1 MRRMRRI
8 QGTGSIGRLFGVA
21 AVVALAAGAFDLAGI
36 DSGATAYAQ
45 IVKIPNCTPVMP
57 PPLAKKKPRR
67 IPNITEANYRRLSEA
82 QEFVDEDQ
90 YAQAVELLTAM
101 AGRSRRYNGAE
112 LAQVYNM
119 LAYASYEMDN
129 LEDTIRYY
137 ELVLAQ
143 MPNISEGTET
153 TTLNQLS
160 KLYFQEGMKFEGAQA
175 RPWLDKAL
183 AKMEEWMTKADN
195 PGPDAHFYIAQ
206 IYYQMEDF
214 DAAIERLEEV
224 VRISRERCQQ
234 VRENWWTMLQFLYFE
249 KENWPKVIEIL
260 EILVK
265 EFPKRAYWVNLAS
278 VYGETDQPQK
288 QLWTMEAAHV
298 GGFLDKEMDVR
309 TFGGLLL
316 QNEVPNRATKYLQR
330 GFDEEIVERNV
341 VNLQTLG
348 QAYQLAQDVDK
359 AIPVF
364 EEAGDLAEDGETY
377 DRLAVL
383 YLQKDQFSKCQTA
396 AESALDKGGLKN
408 QLATKITLASCQFNL
423 DRLAAAR
430 RTFVD
435 VRREARQQ
443 RERSEER
450 MANQWITYI
459 DSESRRRAEIERAGG

>member
-1 MRRMRRI
+1 MQPTRTIRR
-8 QGTGSIGRLFGVA
+8 LLGVIA
-21 AVVALAAGAFDLAGI
+21 VALAAGAFDTF
-36 DSGATAYAQ
+36 DVETGATAFAQ
-45 IVKIPNCTPVMP
+45 LVKIPNCTPVE
-57 PPLAKKKPRR
+57 PPLLERKKLRR
-67 IPNITEANYRRLSEA
+67 IPNINESTFRRLSDA
-82 QEFVDEDQ
+82 QEFIDAEEYDE
-90 YAQAVELLTAM
+90 AVEVLRALAD
-101 AGRSRRYNGAE
+101 RPKRYNGAE

-119 LAYASYEMDN
+119 LAYASYEKD
-129 LEDTIRYY
+129 DIDATIRNY

-160 KLYFQEGMKFEGAQA
+160 KLYFQEGMKYEGEQA
-175 RPWLDKAL
+175 NQWLQKAL
-183 AKMEEWMTKADN
+183 GRMQEWMEKAEN

-206 IYYQMEDF
+206 IYYQMKDYER
-214 DAAIERLEEV
+214 AIERLETV
-224 VRISRERCQQ
+224 VALSRERCQQ
-234 VRENWWTMLQFLYFE
+234 VRENWWTLLQFLYFE
-249 KENWPKVIEIL
+249 QENWPKVIEIL

-278 VYGETDQPQK
+278 VYGETDQPDK

-298 GGFLDKEMDVR
+298 GGFLEMESDVR

-316 QNEVPNRATKYLQR
+316 QGEIPNRAAKYLQQ
-330 GFDEEIVERNV
+330 GFDDEIVERNV
-341 VNLQTLG
+341 LNLQTLG

-359 AIPVF
+359 AIPIF

-396 AESALDKGGLKN
+396 AENALEKGGLKN

-423 DRLAAAR
+423 DRLVAAR
-430 RTFVD
+430 KTFVD

-443 RERSEER
+443 EERSEER
-450 MANQWITYI
+450 NANQWIAYI
-459 DSESRRRAEIERAGG
+459 DSEQRRRAELERAGG

>member
-1 MRRMRRI
+1 MQPTRTIRR
-8 QGTGSIGRLFGVA
+8 LLGVIA
-21 AVVALAAGAFDLAGI
+21 VALAAGAFDTF
-36 DSGATAYAQ
+36 DVDTGATAFAQ
-45 IVKIPNCTPVMP
+45 LVKIPNCTPVE
-57 PPLAKKKPRR
+57 PPLLERKKLRR
-67 IPNITEANYRRLSEA
+67 IPNINESTFRRLSDA
-82 QEFVDEDQ
+82 QEFIDAEEYDE
-90 YAQAVELLTAM
+90 AVEVLRALAD
-101 AGRSRRYNGAE
+101 RPKRYNGAE

-119 LAYASYEMDN
+119 LAYASYEKD
-129 LEDTIRYY
+129 DIDATIRNY

-160 KLYFQEGMKFEGAQA
+160 KLYFQEGMKYEGEQA
-175 RPWLDKAL
+175 NQWLQKAL
-183 AKMEEWMTKADN
+183 GRMQEWMEKAEN

-206 IYYQMEDF
+206 IYYQMKDYER
-214 DAAIERLEEV
+214 AIERLETV
-224 VRISRERCQQ
+224 VALSRERCQQ

-249 KENWPKVIEIL
+249 QENWPKVIEIL

-278 VYGETDQPQK
+278 VYGETDQPDK

-298 GGFLDKEMDVR
+298 GGFLEMESDVR

-316 QNEVPNRATKYLQR
+316 QGEIPNRAAKYLQQ
-330 GFDEEIVERNV
+330 GFDDEIVERNV
-341 VNLQTLG
+341 LNLQTLG

-359 AIPVF
+359 AIPIF

-396 AESALDKGGLKN
+396 AENALEKGGLKN

-423 DRLAAAR
+423 DRLVAAR
-430 RTFVD
+430 KTFVD

-443 RERSEER
+443 EERSEER
-450 MANQWITYI
+450 NANQWIAYI
-459 DSESRRRAEIERAGG
+459 DSEQRRRAELERAGG

>member
-1 MRRMRRI
+1 MQPTRTMRR
-8 QGTGSIGRLFGVA
+8 LLGVA
-21 AVVALAAGAFDLAGI
+21 AVALAAGAFDTF
-36 DSGATAYAQ
+36 DVDTGATAFAQ
-45 IVKIPNCTPVMP
+45 LVKIPNCTPVE
-57 PPLAKKKPRR
+57 PPLLERKKLRR
-67 IPNITEANYRRLSEA
+67 IPNINESTFRRLSDA
-82 QEFVDEDQ
+82 QEFIDAEEYDE
-90 YAQAVELLTAM
+90 AVEVLRALAD
-101 AGRSRRYNGAE
+101 RPKRYNGAE

-119 LAYASYEMDN
+119 LAYASYEKD
-129 LEDTIRYY
+129 DIDATIRNY

-160 KLYFQEGMKFEGAQA
+160 KLYFQEGMKYEGEQA
-175 RPWLDKAL
+175 NQWLQKAL
-183 AKMEEWMTKADN
+183 GRMQEWMEKAEN

-206 IYYQMEDF
+206 IYYQMKDYER
-214 DAAIERLEEV
+214 AIERLEKV
-224 VRISRERCQQ
+224 VELSRERCQQ

-249 KENWPKVIEIL
+249 QENWPKVIEIL

-278 VYGETDQPQK
+278 VYGETDQPDK

-298 GGFLDKEMDVR
+298 GGFLEMESDVR

-316 QNEVPNRATKYLQR
+316 QGEIPNRAAKYLQQ
-330 GFDEEIVERNV
+330 GFDDEIVERNV
-341 VNLQTLG
+341 LNLQTLG

-359 AIPVF
+359 AIPIF

-396 AESALDKGGLKN
+396 AENALEKGGLKN

-423 DRLAAAR
+423 DRLVAAR
-430 RTFVD
+430 KTFVD

-443 RERSEER
+443 QERSEER
-450 MANQWITYI
+450 NANQWIAYI
-459 DSESRRRAEIERAGG
+459 DSEQRRRAELERAGG

>member
-1 MRRMRRI
+1 MQPTRTIRR
-8 QGTGSIGRLFGVA
+8 LLGVA
-21 AVVALAAGAFDLAGI
+21 AVALAAGAFDTF
-36 DSGATAYAQ
+36 DVDTGATAFAQ
-45 IVKIPNCTPVMP
+45 LVKIPNCTPVE
-57 PPLAKKKPRR
+57 PPLLERKKLRR
-67 IPNITEANYRRLSEA
+67 IPNINESTFRRLSDA
-82 QEFVDEDQ
+82 QEFIDAEEYDEAIEVLRALAD
-90 YAQAVELLTAM
+90 
-101 AGRSRRYNGAE
+101 RPKRYNGAE

-119 LAYASYEMDN
+119 LAYASYEKD
-129 LEDTIRYY
+129 DIDATIRNY

-160 KLYFQEGMKFEGAQA
+160 KLYFQEGMKYEGEQA
-175 RPWLDKAL
+175 NQWLQKAL
-183 AKMEEWMTKADN
+183 GRMQEWMEKAEN

-206 IYYQMEDF
+206 IYYQMKDYER
-214 DAAIERLEEV
+214 AIERLETV
-224 VRISRERCQQ
+224 VALSRERCQQ

-249 KENWPKVIEIL
+249 QENWPKVIEIL

-278 VYGETDQPQK
+278 VYGETDQPDK

-298 GGFLDKEMDVR
+298 GGFLEMESDVR

-316 QNEVPNRATKYLQR
+316 QGEIPNRAAKYLQQ
-330 GFDEEIVERNV
+330 GFDDEIVERNV
-341 VNLQTLG
+341 LNLQTLG

-359 AIPVF
+359 AIPIF

-396 AESALDKGGLKN
+396 AENALEKGGLKN

-423 DRLAAAR
+423 DRLVAAR
-430 RTFVD
+430 KTFVD

-443 RERSEER
+443 EERSEER
-450 MANQWITYI
+450 NANQWIAYI
-459 DSESRRRAEIERAGG
+459 DSEQRRRAELERAGG